1 MSRWM
6 TGLAVVVMSVFL
18 AGRSQAEE
26 VKGVVKVA
34 YDATGKIVQSI
45 KVGDVEVDTLR
56 SIRLQQ
62 HDGKEVTLTGER
74 GTDGKLIVKKC
85 ERQLSKPEQNNNRNR
100 QSQATRQRNQ
110 RQQREIIRRIL
121 NR

>member
-6 TGLAVVVMSVFL
+6 TGLAVVVMAVFL

-26 VKGVVKVA
+26 VKGVVKVS

-74 GTDGKLIVKKC
+74 GADGKLIVKKC